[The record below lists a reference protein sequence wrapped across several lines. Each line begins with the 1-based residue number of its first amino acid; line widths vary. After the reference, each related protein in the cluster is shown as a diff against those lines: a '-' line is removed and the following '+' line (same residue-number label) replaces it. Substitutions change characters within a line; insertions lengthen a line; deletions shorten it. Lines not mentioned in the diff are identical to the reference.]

1 MTHPHRWLRAAHK
14 IAPNGA
20 RFHGI
25 SYYRL
30 DRTERSRPFPT
41 NLPVIPYHHK
51 ILRQP
56 RNSPAGW
63 GHPALRGNKI
73 TLRGRGGASPARGH
87 MAARKS
93 RVIRRGGIYAAR
105 DSRPDNAIYREN
117 ATGRIYAFP
126 TNLPK
131 VRNFPVRLIDILK
144 KAPPHPRGRFGFA
157 AGQSTALNA
166 CSRSAMMSST
176 CSQPMDRRMVLRPM
190 PTSASSASES

>member
-41 NLPVIPYHHK
+41 SLPKIPNHTG
-51 ILRQP
+51 IARQQKTP
-56 RNSPAGW
+56 RS
-63 GHPALRGNKI
+63 
-73 TLRGRGGASPARGH
+73 RGGASPARGH

-93 RVIRRGGIYAAR
+93 RVIRRGGRYAAR
-105 DSRPDNAIYREN
+105 DSRPENAIYREN
-117 ATGRIYAFP
+117 ATGRLYAFP

>member
-63 GHPALRGNKI
+63 GHPALRGNKN
-73 TLRGRGGASPARGH
+73 TPRGRGGASPARGF
-87 MAARKS
+87 AAMTIL

-105 DSRPDNAIYREN
+105 CSRTGNATQRVNCTERSRP
-117 ATGRIYAFP
+117 FP

-144 KAPPHPRGRFGFA
+144 KAPPPPRGRFGFA
-157 AGQSTALNA
+157 AGYSTALNA